1 MPSRMLKAMIGVSFL
16 VLLSG
21 CAGSNDVS
29 SPKGSTSSTEAWSPR
44 FYQEYAQPP
53 CNLSREDQAR
63 VFFKARQRPFYRNA
77 EEQDRLILGATCAA
91 DERIRALRL
100 KFRHQYPTMNDE
112 EIETLVS
119 DAFRSEPSPYASSP
133 PAFAPQPPSRK
144 SCISNRIGDTVY
156 TDCY

>member
-1 MPSRMLKAMIGVSFL
+1 MSSRLLTGLIGVSFL

-21 CAGSNDVS
+21 CAGTNDASN
-29 SPKGSTSSTEAWSPR
+29 PKRSTSSAETWSPR
-44 FYQEYAQPP
+44 FYSEYAQPP
-53 CNLSREDQAR
+53 CNLSRDEQAR
-63 VFFKARQRPFYRNA
+63 VFFKARQGRYYRNA

-100 KFRHQYPTMNDE
+100 KFRHQYPTMTDE

-119 DAFRSEPSPYASSP
+119 DAFRSEPSPYASPP
-133 PAFAPQPPSRK
+133 PAFSPQPPSRK